1 VHLVSS
7 FLSPLSL
14 SLSFSFS
21 LSPSLAFSALKG
33 GWGRGGGR
41 AWEGMRGEGEAVEA
55 VTMVTMPR
63 QIFIK
68 SFK

>member
-1 VHLVSS
+1 MHLVSS

-14 SLSFSFS
+14 SLPC
-21 LSPSLAFSALKG
+21 SPSLAFSALKG

-41 AWEGMRGEGEAVEA
+41 AGEGQGRGEVAAVEA
-55 VTMVTMPR
+55 VAMVTVPR

-68 SFK
+68 SLK